1 MKTAI
6 SIPDKT
12 FRAAEKL
19 AKARGM
25 KRSQLYRLA
34 LEEYLDRECP
44 DGMTAKINSFIAK
57 HGQMPVDP
65 LVAEAARRLMLSVEW
80 DE

>member
-6 SIPDKT
+6 SIPDKI
-12 FRAAEKL
+12 FKAAEKL

-25 KRSQLYRLA
+25 KRSHLYRLA

-44 DGMTAKINSFIAK
+44 SGVTSKINRFIAK
-57 HGQMPVDP
+57 HGQIPLDP
-65 LVAEAARRLMLSVEW
+65 AVAEAARRMMLSVEW
-80 DE
+80 DD